1 VNGYLKQLQREYKAL
16 ESELQRCHEKIVL
29 YQEEIPKIQKKM
41 EELAE
46 IIAVVSQLPRYQ
58 EEQKNKKQ
66 FTDSV
71 PQKDGVENGKHHLD

>member
-29 YQEEIPKIQKKM
+29 YQEEIPKIEKKM

-58 EEQKNKKQ
+58 KENNSLN
-66 FTDSV
+66 SV
-71 PQKDGVENGKHHLD
+71 PQKDGAENAKNSVD

>member
-29 YQEEIPKIQKKM
+29 YQEEIPKIEKKM

-58 EEQKNKKQ
+58 KENNSLN
-66 FTDSV
+66 SV
-71 PQKDGVENGKHHLD
+71 PQKEGVGNENHMD